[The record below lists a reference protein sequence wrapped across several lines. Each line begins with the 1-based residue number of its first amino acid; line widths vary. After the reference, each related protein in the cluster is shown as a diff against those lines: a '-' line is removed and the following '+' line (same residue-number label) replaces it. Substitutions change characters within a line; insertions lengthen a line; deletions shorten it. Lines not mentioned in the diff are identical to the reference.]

1 MQLQL
6 QLQLRYIT
14 LHYTTL
20 TTLHYGTLNYLQLRL
35 QLHYTTLHYTR
46 LHYST
51 QHFSTV
57 HYISSYGYT
66 HYTTPQLQLRLQLQ
80 LHYTNY
86 TTLQLQLDYATTT
99 ITAALQPA
107 VVSEDSKKAQL
118 QPLFRPSVDSLCH
131 PCITATHLSYSVL
144 SYLWRFRHRLVRYW
158 CEDIHGPQQP
168 RGYKIAVWAF
178 LWWQVRAWLQPAWE
192 VFLDADPHTRNHT
205 LHRDT
210 KTSTT
215 ASWSIRSSWRWVRE
229 ALVWQVYFV
238 SGNWF

>member
-1 MQLQL
+1 MATLTIPHHNYNCDCNYNYTTLITLHCNYNSTTLQL
-6 QLQLRYIT
+6 QLQLHYNA
-14 LHYTTL
+14 LH
-20 TTLHYGTLNYLQLRL
+20 
-35 QLHYTTLHYTR
+35 
-46 LHYST
+46 
-51 QHFSTV
+51 
-57 HYISSYGYT
+57 
-66 HYTTPQLQLRLQLQ
+66 
-80 LHYTNY
+80 
-86 TTLQLQLDYATTT
+86 
-99 ITAALQPA
+99 PA
-107 VVSEDSKKAQL
+107 VVGEDSKKAQL

-168 RGYKIAVWAF
+168 RGCKIAVWAF